1 MNQLVELGKNKDAF
15 AAAGADVIAVFR
27 EEKEG
32 EAGLKKIVAKTETTF
47 NLALD
52 SGKEQ
57 TGRYSTGRREF
68 TGYVINSKGI
78 IANVFQGD
86 LRNRAKA
93 AELIDAVKAAS
104 APAEG
109 SGAKGSDAKGSDAKG
124 SDAKGSDSKTTS
136 SAGSATKEAAAEG
149 SAKKSSGSGNK

>member
-124 SDAKGSDSKTTS
+124 SDSKTTS